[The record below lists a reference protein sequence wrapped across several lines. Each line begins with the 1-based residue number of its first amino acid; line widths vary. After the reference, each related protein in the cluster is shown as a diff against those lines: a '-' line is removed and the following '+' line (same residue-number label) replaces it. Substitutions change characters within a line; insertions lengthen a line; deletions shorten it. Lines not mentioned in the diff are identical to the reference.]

1 MNMKVKPR
9 HDVVKASKVTVT
21 HVIRTSARVSAHTH
35 SYEHAT
41 RCFMWLWVWRYS
53 LIPPGVSRCVC
64 TSTSQGFLRQDFL
77 TGPKPIRFVSV
88 RPPAKQ
94 LECRIMEKQQDCSP
108 TPQNPSRQRAVGV
121 VMRFSGAASLV
132 VDADVYH
139 MHLCGT

>member
-1 MNMKVKPR
+1 MSVSKPANQNLTF
-9 HDVVKASKVTVT
+9 VGCV
-21 HVIRTSARVSAHTH
+21 RTDPARIV
-35 SYEHAT
+35 
-41 RCFMWLWVWRYS
+41 L
-53 LIPPGVSRCVC
+53 RCVC